1 VQKLLFSLFSLT
13 LIGCAS
19 NATAPPRVPDAE
31 DEPAAS
37 RAEPATAAKNE
48 KPVPPPLKVPDPPAL
63 CDEFTQ
69 RQTTQCGP
77 STARDLLAEAVATAD
92 ASARD
97 AKLVCLEK
105 DQGLPKG
112 IVRALR
118 ADLAPEV
125 CADAIVAPFLE
136 AETKLAPDVEQAL
149 IGLLLSGK
157 LARLGANPPDLEAP
171 FDKQRFLSFF
181 ESDLKPWILGQAA
194 AIGDLSL
201 QGSKLNGYG
210 KAVAALAAGA
220 ADLRFVDLARAVPL
234 PEEMKKDPEVRDVY
248 YATLDEALEPRKQRG
263 RDAALVGL
271 RLFAQLGVLHDER
284 VLRARALLGKLYGG
298 ARVDALD
305 LLLLPKLPAPAL
317 DTADRK
323 LAAGLPTYYTLVL
336 FPDLDPTDPGNLRA
350 LATRGLPP
358 PHRKRLDQGK
368 LPPAANKLYARA
380 LLDSGVLYFR
390 AADFKRAAEVAA
402 GGTQD
407 DDTRLV
413 AAVARGLEAGP
424 ADAADLML
432 KGQPTTGLGTLAELD
447 TLAKGK
453 TKTSGMASFDSAYI
467 LELVP
472 RRDDPS
478 FWEDVGARYER
489 ASKQLTDPKDKERA
503 AEYAA
508 QARSTAKSLSA
519 QPKASPGK
527 S

>member
-1 VQKLLFSLFSLT
+1 MQKLFFSLFSLA

-19 NATAPPRVPDAE
+19 SAATPARSPDNESNAPSRT
-31 DEPAAS
+31 EPAPTAS
-37 RAEPATAAKNE
+37 AE
-48 KPVPPPLKVPDPPAL
+48 KPVPPPLKVPDPPAM
-63 CDEFTQ
+63 CAEFAQ
-69 RQTTQCGP
+69 RKAAQCATGA
-77 STARDLLAEAVATAD
+77 TRDLLGDAVGTAE

-97 AKLVCLEK
+97 AKLVCLEA
-105 DQGLPKG
+105 DQTLPKG

-118 ADLAPEV
+118 ADLGPDV

-136 AETKLAPDVEQAL
+136 AETKLAPEVEQAL

-157 LARLGANPPDLEAP
+157 LARLGANPPSLSAP
-171 FDKQRFLSFF
+171 FDKPRFLAFF
-181 ESDLKPWILGQAA
+181 DSELKPWILGQAA

-201 QGSKLNGYG
+201 QGSKLTGYG

-220 ADLRFVDLARAVPL
+220 ADLRFVDLAREVPL

-248 YATLDEALEPRKQRG
+248 YATLDEALEPRKARG
-263 RDAALVGL
+263 RDAVLVGL

-305 LLLLPKLPAPAL
+305 LLLLPMKPAPVL

-323 LAAGLPTYYTLVL
+323 LAAGLPTYYTLAL
-336 FPDLDPTDPGNLRA
+336 FPDLDPTEPGNLRA
-350 LATRGLPP
+350 LSTRGLPP
-358 PHRKRLDQGK
+358 PHRKKLDQAK
-368 LPPAANKLYARA
+368 LDPAAKKLYARA
-380 LLDSGVLYFR
+380 LLDSGILYFR
-390 AADFKRAAEVAA
+390 AADFKHAAEVAA
-402 GGTQD
+402 SAPQD
-407 DDTRLV
+407 DETRLV
-413 AAVARGLEAGP
+413 GGLAKALETGP

-432 KGQPTTGLGTLAELD
+432 KGQPATGLGSLTELD
-447 TLAKGK
+447 ALAKGK
-453 TKTSGMASFDSAYI
+453 AKTSGMASFDGAYI

-478 FWEDVGARYER
+478 FWEDVGGRYER

-503 AEYAA
+503 AEYASG
-508 QARSTAKSLSA
+508 ARSTAKSLSS